1 MSGVVIIGAQ
11 WGDEGKGKIVDLF
24 TERADVVVRFGGGPN
39 AGHTL
44 VVGADKLV
52 VRLTP
57 SGILR
62 PQARCVMAQ
71 GMVID
76 PWVLL
81 TEIDML
87 EARGVRTGGRLF
99 LSDRAHVVLPYH
111 IAVDGLRE
119 ERATAGAKIGT
130 TKRGIGPAY
139 EDKAARRGLRAGD
152 LRDMGRVEDIV
163 RAALAAWEPVLRAL
177 GGEPLAVAEVLAKL
191 APLAERIVPM
201 LADTSLLV
209 DTALRKNERV
219 LFEGAQGTLL
229 DLDHGTYPFVTSSTA
244 VAAGACVGAGI
255 GPTRVGRV
263 LGVTKGYATR
273 VGEGPFPTEL
283 HDALGERIRNQG
295 GEFGSVTGRPRRT
308 GWLDLPGLRYA
319 ARVNGLDSLAVTKL
333 DVLSGLDSLSLC
345 VAYDT
350 PQGRTTELPLDAFE
364 SAKPVYETVPGWP
377 SSIREARSLDALP
390 EATRAYLAR
399 IEEAVGVPIDLVS
412 VGPDRDATI
421 VVREVFV

>member
-24 TERADVVVRFGGGPN
+24 TERADVVVRFAGGPN

-44 VVGADKLV
+44 VVGGEKVV

-62 PQARCVMAQ
+62 PRAECVMAQ

-76 PWVLL
+76 PAVLL
-81 TEIDML
+81 AEIDML
-87 EARGVRTGGRLF
+87 EARGIRTAGRLF
-99 LSDRAHVVLPYH
+99 LSDRAHVILPYH
-111 IAVDGLRE
+111 LLVDGLRE
-119 ERATAGAKIGT
+119 ERAVLGDKIGT

-139 EDKAARRGLRAGD
+139 EDKAGRRGVRAGD
-152 LRDMGRVEDIV
+152 LRDLGRVEHLV
-163 RAALAAWEPVLRAL
+163 RGALAAWEPTIRAL
-177 GGEPLAVAEVLAKL
+177 GGEPPSAAGVLEGL
-191 APLAERIVPM
+191 RPLAERVVPL
-201 LADTSLLV
+201 LADTSLRV
-209 DTALRKNERV
+209 DAALRAGNNV

-244 VAAGACVGAGI
+244 VAAGACVGSGI

-283 HDALGERIRNQG
+283 HDALGERIRTQG

-319 ARVNGLDSLAVTKL
+319 ARVNGLDALAVTKL
-333 DVLSGLDSLSLC
+333 DVLSGLDEVKVC

-350 PQGRTTELPLDAFE
+350 PSGRTTELPVDAFS
-364 SAKPVYETVPGWP
+364 SARPVYESMPGWP
-377 SSIREARSLDALP
+377 SSIAEARALADLP
-390 EATRAYLAR
+390 VAARAYLAR
-399 IEEAVGVPIDLVS
+399 IEGAVGVPIDLIS
-412 VGPDRDATI
+412 VGPDRDATV
-421 VVREVFV
+421 VVREVFG

>member
-24 TERADVVVRFGGGPN
+24 TERADVVVRFAGGPN

-44 VVGADKLV
+44 VVGGDKLV

-62 PQARCVMAQ
+62 PKARCVMAQ
-71 GMVID
+71 GVVVD
-76 PWVLL
+76 PAVLVA
-81 TEIDML
+81 EIDML
-87 EARGVRTGGRLF
+87 EARGFRTGGRLF
-99 LSDRAHVVLPYH
+99 LSDRAHVILPYH
-111 IAVDGLRE
+111 LLVDRLRE
-119 ERATAGAKIGT
+119 ERAELGRKIGT

-139 EDKAARRGLRAGD
+139 EDKAGRRGLRAGD
-152 LRDMGRVEDIV
+152 LRDLARAREIAG
-163 RAALAAWEPVLRAL
+163 AALAAWEPTIRAL
-177 GGEPLAVAEVLAKL
+177 GGEPPAVDEVIADL
-191 APLAERIVPM
+191 APHAARVVPL

-209 DTALRKNERV
+209 DGALRAGQNV

-244 VAAGACVGAGI
+244 VAAGACVGSGI

-283 HDALGERIRNQG
+283 SDDLGERIRQQG

-319 ARVNGLDSLAVTKL
+319 ARVNGIDALAVTKL
-333 DVLSGLDSLSLC
+333 DVLSGLDELQLC

-350 PQGRTTELPLDAFE
+350 PTGRTTELPVDAFA
-364 SAKPVYETVPGWP
+364 SARPVYEPMPGWP
-377 SSIREARSLDALP
+377 ASVAEARTLGDLPDA
-390 EATRAYLAR
+390 ARAYLAR
-399 IEEAVGVPIDLVS
+399 IEGAVGVPIDLIS

-421 VVREVFV
+421 VVREVFA

>member
-24 TERADVVVRFGGGPN
+24 TERADVVVRFAGGPN

-44 VVGADKLV
+44 VVGGEKLV

-57 SGILR
+57 SGVLR

-71 GMVID
+71 GMVVD

-87 EARGVRTGGRLF
+87 EARGIRTAGRLF

-111 IAVDGLRE
+111 ILVDGLRE
-119 ERATAGAKIGT
+119 ERAHVGAKIGT

-152 LRDMGRVEDIV
+152 LRDPARVEAIV
-163 RAALAAWEPVLRAL
+163 RTALAGWEPVLRAL
-177 GGEPLAVAEVLAKL
+177 GGEPPTVDEILSKL
-191 APLAERIVPM
+191 GALSERIVPM

-209 DTALRKNERV
+209 DAALRNNERV

-283 HDALGERIRNQG
+283 FDATGERIRTQG

-333 DVLSGLDSLSLC
+333 DVLSGLEEISVC

-350 PQGRTTELPLDAFE
+350 PQGRTSELPVDAFE
-364 SAKPVYETVPGWP
+364 TATPVYEKLAGWP
-377 SSIREARSLDALP
+377 ASIRDARTMDALP
-390 EATRAYLAR
+390 AAARAYLRR